1 MATKKEQ
8 RQEQSYEQMAADY
21 KAIML
26 QVKELEKKAAPHK
39 KALTEYAKSIGVLS
53 LEIGGVTLEKRVTPK
68 GTIDQDQVT
77 PDWLYRMQRDG
88 FSDML
93 SVGIDYKAVQA
104 GLPDNI
110 LEEYLAEV
118 GFTEKESTTYAIRL

>member
-8 RQEQSYEQMAADY
+8 RQEQSIEQMATDY
-21 KAIML
+21 KEIML
-26 QVKELEKKAAPHK
+26 QIKDLEKKAAPHK

-68 GTIDQDQVT
+68 GAIDQDQVT

-88 FSDML
+88 FADML
-93 SVGIDYKAVQA
+93 SLGIDYKAVQA

-110 LEEYLAEV
+110 LEDYLAEV
-118 GFTEKESTTYAIRL
+118 SFTEKESTTYAIRL

>member
-8 RQEQSYEQMAADY
+8 RQEQSYEQMAAEY
-21 KAIML
+21 KEAML
-26 QVKELEKKAAPHK
+26 QIKELEKKVAPHK
-39 KALTEYAKSIGVLS
+39 KALTDYAKSTGVLS

-88 FSDML
+88 FAGML
-93 SVGIDYKAVQA
+93 SLGIDYKAVQN

-110 LEEYLAEV
+110 LEDYLSEV
-118 GFTEKESTTYAIRL
+118 GFAEKESTTYAIRL

>member
-1 MATKKEQ
+1 MATKKER
-8 RQEQSYEQMAADY
+8 RQEQSIEQMAADY

-39 KALTEYAKSIGVLS
+39 KALAEYAKSIGVLS
-53 LEIGGVTLEKRVTPK
+53 VEIGGVTLEKRVTPK
-68 GTIDQDQVT
+68 GTINSSQVT

-93 SVGIDYKAVQA
+93 SLGIDYKAVQA

-110 LEEYLAEV
+110 LEDYLAEV

>member
-8 RQEQSYEQMAADY
+8 RQEQSFEQMAADY
-21 KAIML
+21 KDIML

-53 LEIGGVTLEKRVTPK
+53 LVIGGVTLEKRVTPK

-88 FSDML
+88 FAGML
-93 SVGIDYKAVQA
+93 SLGIDYKAVQA

-110 LEEYLAEV
+110 LEDYLAEV
-118 GFTEKESTTYAIRL
+118 GFNEKESTTYAIRL

>member
-26 QVKELEKKAAPHK
+26 RIKDLEKKAAPHK

-68 GTIDQDQVT
+68 GTINPSQVT

-88 FSDML
+88 FSEML
-93 SVGIDYKAVQA
+93 SLGIDYKAVQA

-110 LEEYLAEV
+110 LEDYLAEV

>member
-8 RQEQSYEQMAADY
+8 RQEQSIEQMATDY
-21 KAIML
+21 KEIML
-26 QVKELEKKAAPHK
+26 QIKDLEKKAAPHK

-68 GTIDQDQVT
+68 GAIDQDQVT

-88 FSDML
+88 FASML
-93 SVGIDYKAVQA
+93 SLGIDYKAVQA

-110 LEEYLAEV
+110 LEDYLAEV

>member
-8 RQEQSYEQMAADY
+8 RQEQSLEQMAADY
-21 KAIML
+21 KATML
-26 QVKELEKKAAPHK
+26 QIKELEKKAAPHK

-68 GTIDQDQVT
+68 GTIDADQVT

-88 FSDML
+88 FSAML
-93 SVGIDYKAVQA
+93 SLGIDYKAVQA

-110 LEEYLAEV
+110 LEDYLAEV
-118 GFTEKESTTYAIRL
+118 GFTEKETSTYAIRI

>member
-1 MATKKEQ
+1 
-8 RQEQSYEQMAADY
+8 MAADY

-39 KALTEYAKSIGVLS
+39 KALTEYAKSIGMLS

-110 LEEYLAEV
+110 LEDYLAEV

>member
-21 KAIML
+21 KAIIL
-26 QVKELEKKAAPHK
+26 RIKDLEKKAAPHK

-68 GTIDQDQVT
+68 GTINPSQVT

-93 SVGIDYKAVQA
+93 SLGIDYKAVQA
-104 GLPDNI
+104 GLPDNT
-110 LEEYLAEV
+110 LEDYLAEV

>member
-26 QVKELEKKAAPHK
+26 QIKELEKKAAPHK
-39 KALTEYAKSIGVLS
+39 KVLTEYAKSIGVLS

-68 GTIDQDQVT
+68 GTIDQDQIT

-93 SVGIDYKAVQA
+93 SLGIDYKAVQA

-110 LEEYLAEV
+110 LEDYLAEV
-118 GFTEKESTTYAIRL
+118 GFTEKESITYAIRL